1 MGQTCEGRFQPT
13 VKKRRAVDSR
23 TDEEDDELALVKR
36 GVCEAD

>member
-23 TDEEDDELALVKR
+23 TDEDDELALVKR